1 MSKVKKT
8 IPTHVPPPPRR
19 GKGQTVGYIRVSS
32 VDQNEARQLEDLA
45 LDRSFTDKASGKQ
58 AARPQ
63 LLELLAYVREGDT
76 VVCHAMD
83 RLARNVGDLRS
94 LVETLTRK
102 GVHVRFVKEGL
113 TFTGEDNPM
122 ATLLLNVMGAIAEF
136 ERSLIRER
144 QREGIAIAK
153 RKGGVFLGR
162 KRKLSD
168 QDAALLREQALAG
181 VPKAALARKFKVS
194 RDTVYEYLRDKE

>member
-1 MSKVKKT
+1 M
-8 IPTHVPPPPRR
+8 
-19 GKGQTVGYIRVSS
+19 GYIRVSS
-32 VDQNEARQLEDLA
+32 VDQNEARQLEDIPV
-45 LDRSFTDKASGKQ
+45 DRSFLDKASGKQ
-58 AARPQ
+58 ASRPQ
-63 LLELLAYVREGDT
+63 LTELLAYVREGDT

-94 LVETLTRK
+94 MVETLTRK

-113 TFTGEDNPM
+113 TFTGDDNPM

-144 QREGIAIAK
+144 QREGIESAK

-162 KRKLSD
+162 KRKLSTE
-168 QDAALLREQALAG
+168 DATLLREKALAG
-181 VPKAALARKFKVS
+181 VPKAALARSFNIS
-194 RDTVYEYLRDKE
+194 RDTVYQYLEAHK